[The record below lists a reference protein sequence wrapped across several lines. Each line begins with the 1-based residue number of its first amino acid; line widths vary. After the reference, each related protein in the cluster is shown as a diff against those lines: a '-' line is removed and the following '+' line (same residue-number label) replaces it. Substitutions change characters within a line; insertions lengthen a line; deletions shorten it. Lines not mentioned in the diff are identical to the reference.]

1 MCRLF
6 YCNDYTSGRSNLK
19 QNIIKNLFMKLFFFF
34 VFILNGLL
42 AETVV
47 FTKTDSADW
56 TLEENQDRITEDV
69 WITRKH
75 NQSIFN
81 IAVESGYSGSSGSP
95 VGTLWANSTSSTAS
109 ADSYTNF
116 VAMHGGSPSS
126 IIDDTVS
133 LYLPEEGLYFDLTF
147 TSYSGGNNTGGG
159 FSYSRTSVTPNLA
172 VSPDSLS
179 ADLHTGEMETQ
190 TLTITNSGSSNLN
203 WEMEVDWVTMD
214 SVTFIKENLVDH
226 TLSQHQDRI
235 TDDIW
240 ITREQGGAIFNIF
253 YEANDWHPHNPAG
266 TEWAAGSFDDI
277 GSVVFETF
285 GTDVLGHSI
294 GDSLNNYFIPNNLPI
309 LMHLIDDDIY
319 HEVYFHSW
327 QLGNIGVGGGGFS
340 YTRVAKPR
348 AIHLSSESGTVSAG
362 SSFDVDVLFDASGM
376 NSGEYYANIIV
387 TSNDSSNAQVEVPV
401 HLSVTGAP
409 NIWVDADTADFG
421 EIFVNYDGP
430 GNYGGSMEL
439 GMGNDGA
446 DVLNVS
452 SITVDNTAF
461 TISQSSATL
470 DHGEN
475 LSLTINFM
483 TDDGVGP
490 HSGNI
495 TIVSD
500 DSDEGTLTIPV
511 YVDAVEPPVIS
522 ATESIS
528 AAIDV
533 GDSLNQSFT
542 LSNTGVGEL
551 TYELNVTE
559 QSQRDGSRSYESQA
573 NPQAKRLPFDGYF
586 DYTNSETRQRMREKA
601 LQLSNDSGN
610 NNHSETNHTTVSRDN
625 NYTWELIHT
634 DQNNST
640 PYDLRNIYMDE
651 QNGELLFK
659 WDSYESWDNPGALP
673 AITFIYIDV
682 DQNPNTGRPIDFVPY
697 FNIGAEIGI
706 VRWNHEFGGIWEYQN
721 VPGFGWV
728 SVDLDSLRTN
738 YMTPYGNELIIGV
751 KAGWFDGSSGINF
764 GIIADNAFGDEEG
777 VDLVPSFGSGSYIT
791 YNFKPNWLSL
801 DLQNGAIPSGS
812 SQDII
817 ATFDGSGMLGGEY
830 FADINVA
837 TNDPMTPQYTILA
850 QMSLTGIPNIT
861 LQNSS
866 VDFGVSYLDYA
877 DEAFL
882 VIRNHGSG
890 VLETQLT
897 SDSENLTVGEASLDI
912 QPQEVDSIEL
922 SLVGTDL
929 GDFSAN
935 VTITSNDSDNPSLTV
950 PVTSTIVLA
959 PNVDTDPGS
968 FILEVESGAS
978 IVEEL
983 TISNSGGSNLD
994 FDIEIVYDGGRDQN
1008 NDGEDDFATDN
1019 QLRIE
1024 ILTDNYPEETGWVL
1038 YQDGYLLASVSQNT
1052 LNSQGTL
1059 YTWDYE
1065 IPAGAYRFIISDA
1078 YLDGICCGYGN
1089 GEYNLYLND
1098 ELIATGGEFGA
1109 SETVEFTILNEWLTM
1124 NPLSGTVSPE
1134 GSAGVLLNISAAG
1147 MDPGVYS
1154 AGISINS
1161 NDPDQG
1167 AVIIPLSLTV
1177 NGMSSENESLLPA
1190 EFALH
1195 QNYPNPFNPVTRI
1208 RYDLPENSMVNITV
1222 YDMLGREVKTLVN
1235 QVQDAGFKSII
1246 WDATNDYG
1254 KAISAGIYLYQIQA
1268 GDYMHTEKM
1277 VLLK

>member
-1 MCRLF
+1 MIL
-6 YCNDYTSGRSNLK
+6 GK
-19 QNIIKNLFMKLFFFF
+19 QKNLILNLFFIF
-34 VFILNGLL
+34 VFVFNGIL

-47 FTKTDSADW
+47 FTKADSADW
-56 TLEENQDRITEDV
+56 TIEENQDRITDNV

-95 VGTLWANSTSSTAS
+95 VGTLWSNSTSSTAS
-109 ADSYTNF
+109 PESYTNF

-126 IIDDTVS
+126 IINDTVS
-133 LYLPEEGLYFDLTF
+133 LYLPDEGLYFDVTF
-147 TSYSGGNNTGGG
+147 TSYSGGPNGGGG
-159 FSYSRTSVTPNLA
+159 FSYSRTSVTPSLV

-179 ADLHTGEMETQ
+179 ADLNTGETITQ
-190 TLTITNSGSSNLN
+190 TLTLTNSGDSNLN
-203 WEMEVDWVTMD
+203 WEIDIDWITMD
-214 SVTFIKENLVDH
+214 SVTFIKENSVDH

-240 ITREQGGAIFNIF
+240 ITRVQGGAIFNIF
-253 YEANDWHPHNPAG
+253 YEPSDWHPHNPAG

-327 QLGNIGVGGGGFS
+327 QRGNIGGGGGGFS
-340 YTRVAKPR
+340 YTRVAEPR

-362 SSFDVDVLFDASGM
+362 FSFDVDVMFDAGGM

-387 TSNDSSNAQVEVPV
+387 TSNDSSNAEVVVPV
-401 HLSVTGAP
+401 HLGVTGSP
-409 NIWVDADTADFG
+409 NIWIESDTLDFG
-421 EIFVNYDGP
+421 EVFVNYSGP
-430 GNYGGSMEL
+430 GNYGGSKEL
-439 GMGNDGA
+439 RMGNDGT
-446 DVLNVS
+446 DILNVS
-452 SITVDNTAF
+452 SITVDNAAF

-483 TDDGVGP
+483 TSDGVG
-490 HSGNI
+490 SYNANI

-500 DSDEGTLTIPV
+500 DSDEGTITIPV
-511 YVDAVEPPVIS
+511 YVDAVEPPVMS

-559 QSQRDGSRSYESQA
+559 QSQRDRSRSYESQA
-573 NPQAKRLPFDGYF
+573 NPQARRLPFDGYF

-634 DQNNST
+634 DQNNGT
-640 PYDLRNIYMDE
+640 PFDLRNIYMDE
-651 QNGELLFK
+651 HDGELLFK
-659 WDSYESWDNPGALP
+659 WDSYEVWDNPGELP

-682 DQNPNTGRPIDFVPY
+682 DQNPNTGRPISDFIPY

-706 VRWNHEFGGIWEYQN
+706 VRWNHEFGGVWEYQYS
-721 VPGFGWV
+721 PGFNAWI
-728 SVDLDSLRTN
+728 SIDIDTLRTN
-738 YMTPYGNELIIGV
+738 YMVPYGNEAIIGV

-764 GIIADNAFGDEEG
+764 GIVVDNAIGDDND
-777 VDLVPSFGSGSYIT
+777 VDLVPSFGTASYIT

-817 ATFDGSGMLGGEY
+817 ATFNGSGMFGGEY

-837 TNDPMTPQYTILA
+837 TNDPITPQYTILA
-850 QMSLTGIPNIT
+850 QMSLTGIPNVFVE
-861 LQNSS
+861 NDA
-866 VDFGVSYLDYA
+866 VDFGISYLDFA
-877 DEAFL
+877 DETYL
-882 VIRNHGSG
+882 KIHNNGTG
-890 VLETQLT
+890 VLEVQNITT
-897 SDSENLTVGEASLDI
+897 DSENITVSETSLDI
-912 QPQEVDSIEL
+912 DPLEMDSIEL

-935 VTITSNDSDNPSLTV
+935 VTITSNDPDNPTLSV

-959 PNVDTDPGS
+959 PNVGLDPGS

-978 IVEEL
+978 IVEVL
-983 TISNSGGSNLD
+983 TISNSGGSNLE
-994 FDIEIVYDGGRDQN
+994 FDVEVVYDGGRDQN
-1008 NDGEDDFATDN
+1008 NDGEDDFNTDN

-1024 ILTDNYPEETGWVL
+1024 ILTDNYPEETSWVL
-1038 YQDGYLLASVSQNT
+1038 YQDGSLLASISQGS

-1065 IPAGAYRFIISDA
+1065 VPAGEYRFVINDA
-1078 YLDGICCGYGN
+1078 YSDGICCGYGN

-1098 ELIATGGEFGA
+1098 ELIATGGQFGS
-1109 SETVEFTILNEWLTM
+1109 SETVEFTILDDWLTM

-1134 GSAGVLLNISAAG
+1134 GSAGVLLNVNAAG

-1154 AGISINS
+1154 AGISVNS

-1195 QNYPNPFNPVTRI
+1195 QNYPNPFNPQTKI

-1235 QVQDAGFKSII
+1235 QAQNAGFKSII

-1268 GDYMHTEKM
+1268 GDYIHTQKM

>member
-1 MCRLF
+1 MIL
-6 YCNDYTSGRSNLK
+6 GK
-19 QNIIKNLFMKLFFFF
+19 QKNLILNLFFIF
-34 VFILNGLL
+34 VFVFNGIL

-47 FTKTDSADW
+47 FTKADSADW
-56 TLEENQDRITEDV
+56 TVEENQDRITDNV

-95 VGTLWANSTSSTAS
+95 VGTLWSNSTSSTAS
-109 ADSYTNF
+109 PESYTNF

-126 IIDDTVS
+126 IINDTVS
-133 LYLPEEGLYFDLTF
+133 LYLPDEGLYFDVTF
-147 TSYSGGNNTGGG
+147 TSYSGGPNGGGG
-159 FSYSRTSVTPNLA
+159 FSYSRTSVTPSLV

-179 ADLHTGEMETQ
+179 ADLNTGETITQ
-190 TLTITNSGSSNLN
+190 TLTLTNSGDSNLN
-203 WEMEVDWVTMD
+203 WEIDIDWITMD
-214 SVTFIKENLVDH
+214 SVTFVKENNVDH
-226 TLSQHQDRI
+226 HLPVNQDRI

-253 YEANDWHPHNPAG
+253 YESQDWHPHNPAG

-285 GTDVLGHSI
+285 GTDVLSHSI
-294 GDSLNNYFIPNNLPI
+294 GSNLNDNFIPNNLPL
-309 LMHLIDDDIY
+309 LMHLIDDDVY
-319 HEVYFHSW
+319 YEVYFHSW
-327 QLGNIGVGGGGFS
+327 QLGNVGDGGGGFS
-340 YTRVAKPR
+340 YTRVTEPR
-348 AIHLSSESGTVSAG
+348 AIHLSSESGTVAAG
-362 SSFDVDVLFDASGM
+362 SSFDVDVMFDASGM
-376 NSGEYYANIIV
+376 YSGDYYANITIS
-387 TSNDSSNAQVEVPV
+387 SNDTSNAQIVVPA
-401 HLSVTGAP
+401 HLSVTGSP
-409 NIWVDADTADFG
+409 NIWVEEDTLDFG
-421 EIFVNYDGP
+421 EVFVNYSGP
-430 GNYGGSMEL
+430 GNYGGSKEL
-439 GMGNDGA
+439 RMGNNGTDI
-446 DVLNVS
+446 LNVS
-452 SITVDNTAF
+452 SITVDNAAF

-483 TDDGVGP
+483 TADGVG
-490 HSGNI
+490 SYNANI

-500 DSDEGTLTIPV
+500 DSDEGTITIPV
-511 YVDAVEPPVIS
+511 IVDAVEPPVLS
-522 ATESIS
+522 APDSIS
-528 AAIDV
+528 AAINV
-533 GDSLNQSFT
+533 GDSLGQSFT

-551 TYELNVTE
+551 TYELDVIAR
-559 QSQRDGSRSYESQA
+559 SQRGEPRPYVSQA
-573 NPQAKRLPFDGYF
+573 NPQARRLPFDGYF

-634 DQNNST
+634 DQNNGT
-640 PYDLRNIYMDE
+640 PFDLRNIYMDE

-659 WDSYESWDNPGALP
+659 WDSYESWDNPGELLG
-673 AITFIYIDV
+673 ITFIYIDV
-682 DQNPNTGRPIDFVPY
+682 DQNPNTGRPISDFIPY

-706 VRWNHEFGGIWEYQN
+706 VRWNHEFGGVWEYQYS
-721 VPGFGWV
+721 PGFNAWI
-728 SVDLDSLRTN
+728 SIDIDTLRTN
-738 YMTPYGNELIIGV
+738 YMVPYGNEAIIGV

-764 GIIADNAFGDEEG
+764 GIVVDNAIGDDND

-791 YNFKPNWLSL
+791 YNFKPNWLSF
-801 DLQNGAIPSGS
+801 DLPNGVIPTGS

-817 ATFDGSGMLGGEY
+817 ATFNGSAMLGGEY

-837 TNDPMTPQYTILA
+837 TNDPITPQYTILA
-850 QMSLTGIPNIT
+850 HMSLTGIPNVFVE
-861 LQNSS
+861 NDA
-866 VDFGVSYLDYA
+866 VDFGISYLDFA
-877 DEAFL
+877 DETYL
-882 VIRNHGSG
+882 KIHNNGTG
-890 VLETQLT
+890 VLEIQNITT
-897 SDSENLTVGEASLDI
+897 DSENITVSETSLDI
-912 QPQEVDSIEL
+912 DPLEMDSIEL

-935 VTITSNDSDNPSLTV
+935 VTITSNDPDNPTLSV

-959 PNVDTDPGS
+959 PNVGLDPGS

-978 IVEEL
+978 IVEVL
-983 TISNSGGSNLD
+983 TISNSGGSNLE
-994 FDIEIVYDGGRDQN
+994 FDVEVVYDGGRDQN
-1008 NDGEDDFATDN
+1008 NDGEDDFNTDN

-1024 ILTDNYPEETGWVL
+1024 ILTDNYPEETSWVL
-1038 YQDGYLLASVSQNT
+1038 YQDGSLLASISQGS

-1065 IPAGAYRFIISDA
+1065 VPAGEYRFVINDA
-1078 YLDGICCGYGN
+1078 YSDGICCGYGV

-1109 SETVEFTILNEWLTM
+1109 SETVEFTILDDWLTM

-1134 GSAGVLLNISAAG
+1134 GSAGVLLNVNAAG

-1154 AGISINS
+1154 AGISVNS

-1195 QNYPNPFNPVTRI
+1195 QNYPNPFNPQTKI

-1235 QVQDAGFKSII
+1235 QVQNAGFKSII

-1268 GDYMHTEKM
+1268 GDYIHTQKM